1 VNEIPR
7 RRVYLVLVAFVVFM
21 GSIGVRLVSFQV
33 IRGADLGAS
42 AREER
47 SSDRPVPA
55 RRGTIYDRNGNVLAS
70 TIPLDRVEVDLSQIQ
85 PEDDAVLARA
95 LAGPLQ
101 MSADDIAQRF
111 HDTRAARAYWVQL
124 RRHLSPAQSDGVR
137 ALKLGC
143 MNAPSPCVLLT
154 PEPQRVYPNGDFAA
168 QVIGFAN
175 WDLEG
180 AYGVERSYNAQIGGQ
195 PGRMRA
201 EYDVHGNLIAV
212 GQQHLDP
219 PVDGLDVTLT
229 LDAGIQRLVERQL
242 EMAIDSQHAAG
253 GSAIV
258 MDVNTGA
265 IVAMADRPSFDPNT
279 FESFDL
285 STFKNTAVSGLY
297 EPGSTFKI
305 LTMAIGLQTGAIT
318 PDSIFYDAPGYIKVD
333 DFTITNLGGATYGH
347 ETMSEILQHSSN
359 LGAAWIAQKV
369 GPEGFYNMLRQLNFG
384 TGTGVDLPG
393 EEAGIVNW
401 SDAPDWRPITLMTNG
416 FGQGIS
422 VTPIEMLT
430 AVSAVAN
437 GGKLMRPYIVQDLR
451 HDGQVV
457 HTNPPQVVRQV
468 FSPEVSREVVGMLT
482 EVVDNVSYPYVGVPG
497 YAIGAKSGTAQIP
510 AAGGGYEPDDHTIG
524 SMIGIGPSENPR
536 YAVLVR
542 IDRPKKDP
550 LGAHIAGPPVA
561 QILLDLFNAYG
572 IPPTRKVTEQR

>member
-1 VNEIPR
+1 
-7 RRVYLVLVAFVVFM
+7 
-21 GSIGVRLVSFQV
+21 
-33 IRGADLGAS
+33 
-42 AREER
+42 
-47 SSDRPVPA
+47 
-55 RRGTIYDRNGNVLAS
+55 
-70 TIPLDRVEVDLSQIQ
+70 
-85 PEDDAVLARA
+85 
-95 LAGPLQ
+95 
-101 MSADDIAQRF
+101 
-111 HDTRAARAYWVQL
+111 
-124 RRHLSPAQSDGVR
+124 
-137 ALKLGC
+137 
-143 MNAPSPCVLLT
+143 
-154 PEPQRVYPNGDFAA
+154 
-168 QVIGFAN
+168 
-175 WDLEG
+175 
-180 AYGVERSYNAQIGGQ
+180 
-195 PGRMRA
+195 
-201 EYDVHGNLIAV
+201 
-212 GQQHLDP
+212 
-219 PVDGLDVTLT
+219 
-229 LDAGIQRLVERQL
+229 
-242 EMAIDSQHAAG
+242 
-253 GSAIV
+253 
-258 MDVNTGA
+258 
-265 IVAMADRPSFDPNT
+265 
-279 FESFDL
+279 
-285 STFKNTAVSGLY
+285 
-297 EPGSTFKI
+297 
-305 LTMAIGLQTGAIT
+305 
-318 PDSIFYDAPGYIKVD
+318 
-333 DFTITNLGGATYGH
+333 
-347 ETMSEILQHSSN
+347 
-359 LGAAWIAQKV
+359 V

-384 TGTGVDLPG
+384 AGTGVDLPG

-457 HTNPPQVVRQV
+457 HTNQPQVVRQV